1 MEGARVQNDGASDDG
16 ASSADALDVTRVSV
30 GAIGEA
36 SARTS
41 IARVLVDVA
50 GAALDED
57 SVDDGEG
64 EGTPEVTFD
73 GSLASFTPLAR
84 AIDAARLE
92 FDNDGDDEGV
102 ADVYG
107 DFYGDGE
114 ADASTPPFT
123 HASTRASIHA
133 STRASIHAS
142 DDRCDSPSK
151 ERVDAFVRSARRRRR
166 DALLDETMAE
176 RDAVAFELARRAA
189 SSGLE
194 TEGAEDGLE
203 TEGAEDDATE
213 TPSKVSESPSRQS
226 NITPVVR
233 STTRRLG
240 SATRASPRDVRV
252 VSFAEAEIDFPS
264 RGVAESALAEIAF
277 AEIFFAFARGHGVSL
292 RASSSPRGDEPRRDH
307 AGVHAR
313 HLERG
318 DVLLAAIVSVVFV
331 RRRGVAFARV
341 RGFASVGVE
350 TEFGFGVVAAS
361 SRVGFERSERAAP
374 KRHAGTARERRAARA
389 DVVGSKPADG
399 HNGGDAREAR
409 IAGKGGGS
417 ARGSAG

>member
-1 MEGARVQNDGASDDG
+1 M
-16 ASSADALDVTRVSV
+16 VSP
-30 GAIGEA
+30 
-36 SARTS
+36 TS
-41 IARVLVDVA
+41 TATSTA
-50 GAALDED
+50 TAK
-57 SVDDGEG
+57 
-64 EGTPEVTFD
+64 P
-73 GSLASFTPLAR
+73 
-84 AIDAARLE
+84 
-92 FDNDGDDEGV
+92 
-102 ADVYG
+102 
-107 DFYGDGE
+107 
-114 ADASTPPFT
+114 TPPRLPSPT
-123 HASTRASIHA
+123 PQRASIHA

-240 SATRASPRDVRV
+240 SATRVSRATFASSHSPRLR
-252 VSFAEAEIDFPS
+252 STSS
-264 RGVAESALAEIAF
+264 RRRRECLAEIVF
-277 AEIFFAFARGHGVSL
+277 AEIFFAFAPRPRRPLL

-307 AGVHAR
+307 AGVQRAR

-331 RRRGVAFARV
+331 RRRGVAFARPRV
-341 RGFASVGVE
+341 RLCRCRNRIR
-350 TEFGFGVVAAS
+350 FGYRRGVVA
-361 SRVGFERSERAAP
+361 RGVRTIR
-374 KRHAGTARERRAARA
+374 
-389 DVVGSKPADG
+389 
-399 HNGGDAREAR
+399 
-409 IAGKGGGS
+409 
-417 ARGSAG
+417 ARGAEASRRNRARTSRRPRRRRRFETRRRP